1 MSTGLRAAV
10 AGHLAERRARGYRLE
25 GRERLLGSFLDSL
38 EARGETRITVPA
50 ALAFATAPAGT
61 ARAWHAQRL
70 AAVRSFAGYV
80 HAMDPAA
87 ADPIPG
93 GLIPGRIARRAPYL
107 YSGEETA
114 RLMAAAAALPSPVL
128 AASMRT
134 LIGLLAS
141 TGVRSGEALA
151 LDACDLDT
159 EAQVLTVTGKYGR
172 KRLIALHPS
181 AAAALSDYLRF
192 REQHAADGTAALLI
206 GQAGRRLGRSVA
218 NPAFRSLATGCGL
231 EPQPGCRSP
240 RLHDFRHAFAVS
252 TLIDAHRQ
260 GRDVDACI
268 AVLSTHLGHVTPSH
282 TYWYLTVTPA
292 LADAVS
298 ERAALYYQGG
308 TLPMTALAPAIESF
322 FTDYLIAQRGA
333 SPHTI
338 ASYRDTFRLLFAWI
352 REQSGTRPSDLDFA
366 DIDAATVTGFLA
378 MLEDERHNT
387 AGPAA
392 SGSPPSTPCSA
403 TPPSAIPSMPRS
415 SPASWPSAR
424 ASRPARR
431 SPG

>member
-1 MSTGLRAAV
+1 MSADLRAAV

-25 GRERLLGSFLDSL
+25 GRERLLGTFLDSL

-50 ALAFATAPAGT
+50 ALAFAAAPAGT

-70 AAVRSFAGYV
+70 AAVRSFAGHV

-87 ADPIPG
+87 ADPVPG

-159 EAQVLTVTGKYGR
+159 QAQVLTVTGKYGR

-231 EPQPGCRSP
+231 EPQPGCRPP

-268 AVLSTHLGHVTPSH
+268 AVLSTHLGHVTPSR

-308 TLPMTALAPAIESF
+308 L
-322 FTDYLIAQRGA
+322 
-333 SPHTI
+333 
-338 ASYRDTFRLLFAWI
+338 FR
-352 REQSGTRPSDLDFA
+352 
-366 DIDAATVTGFLA
+366 
-378 MLEDERHNT
+378 
-387 AGPAA
+387 
-392 SGSPPSTPCSA
+392 
-403 TPPSAIPSMPRS
+403 
-415 SPASWPSAR
+415 
-424 ASRPARR
+424 
-431 SPG
+431 

>member
-1 MSTGLRAAV
+1 
-10 AGHLAERRARGYRLE
+10 
-25 GRERLLGSFLDSL
+25 
-38 EARGETRITVPA
+38 
-50 ALAFATAPAGT
+50 
-61 ARAWHAQRL
+61 
-70 AAVRSFAGYV
+70 
-80 HAMDPAA
+80 
-87 ADPIPG
+87 
-93 GLIPGRIARRAPYL
+93 
-107 YSGEETA
+107 
-114 RLMAAAAALPSPVL
+114 MAAAGTLPSPVL

-141 TGVRSGEALA
+141 TGARSGEAFA
-151 LDACDLDT
+151 LDVGDLDT

-298 ERAALYYQGG
+298 ERAALYYQGE
-308 TLPMTALAPAIESF
+308 L
-322 FTDYLIAQRGA
+322 
-333 SPHTI
+333 
-338 ASYRDTFRLLFAWI
+338 FR
-352 REQSGTRPSDLDFA
+352 
-366 DIDAATVTGFLA
+366 
-378 MLEDERHNT
+378 
-387 AGPAA
+387 
-392 SGSPPSTPCSA
+392 
-403 TPPSAIPSMPRS
+403 
-415 SPASWPSAR
+415 
-424 ASRPARR
+424 
-431 SPG
+431 